1 MIRFLEPMLYIDD
14 QAQVPVCLCEK
25 MRRRMLRAGRR
36 LPLL

>member
-25 MRRRMLRAGRR
+25 CGAGRR